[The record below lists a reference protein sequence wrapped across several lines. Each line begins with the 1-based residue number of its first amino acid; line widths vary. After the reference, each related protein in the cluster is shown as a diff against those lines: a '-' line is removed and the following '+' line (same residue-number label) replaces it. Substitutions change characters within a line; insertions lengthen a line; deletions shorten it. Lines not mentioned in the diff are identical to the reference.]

1 MTDLYLALIIL
12 ALIIL
17 ALITIL
23 MWEKWQNNRERARF
37 TNALIA
43 KTPEQFRDLELTDK
57 VKPITPPVQEKQDL
71 VAESDLT
78 DEEFLKHM
86 NGGN

>member
-12 ALIIL
+12 ALI
-17 ALITIL
+17 TML
-23 MWEKWQNNRERARF
+23 MWEKWENRKERSRF

-57 VKPITPPVQEKQDL
+57 VKPITPPVEKPDL

-78 DEEFLKHM
+78 DEEFIKSM
-86 NGGN
+86 NGGI

>member
-12 ALIIL
+12 ALI
-17 ALITIL
+17 TML
-23 MWEKWQNNRERARF
+23 MWEKWQNNKERARF

-57 VKPITPPVQEKQDL
+57 VKPITPPVEKQDL

-78 DEEFLKHM
+78 DEEFLKHV

>member
-1 MTDLYLALIIL
+1 MTDLYLTLIV
-12 ALIIL
+12 L
-17 ALITIL
+17 ALITML
-23 MWEKWQNNRERARF
+23 MWEKWENKKERARF

-57 VKPITPPVQEKQDL
+57 VKPITPPKQEAPDL
-71 VAESDLT
+71 IAESDLS
-78 DEEFLKHM
+78 DEEFIKHM

>member
-1 MTDLYLALIIL
+1 MTDIYA

-17 ALITIL
+17 ALITML
-23 MWEKWQNNRERARF
+23 MWEKWENRKERARF

-57 VKPITPPVQEKQDL
+57 VKPITPPKQEQPDL
-71 VAESDLT
+71 VAEADLSDA
-78 DEEFLKHM
+78 EFLKHM
-86 NGGN
+86 NGGA

>member
-12 ALIIL
+12 ALL
-17 ALITIL
+17 TIL
-23 MWEKWQNNRERARF
+23 MWEKWENRKERARF

-57 VKPITPPVQEKQDL
+57 VKPITPPKPEQQDL
-71 VAESDLT
+71 VAESDLS
-78 DEEFLKHM
+78 DEEFLKSM
-86 NGGN
+86 NGGA